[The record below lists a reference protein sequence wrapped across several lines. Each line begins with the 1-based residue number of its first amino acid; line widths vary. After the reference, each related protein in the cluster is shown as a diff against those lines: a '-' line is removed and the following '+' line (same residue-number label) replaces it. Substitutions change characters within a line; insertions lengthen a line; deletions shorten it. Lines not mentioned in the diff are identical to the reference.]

1 VQEVGN
7 EIKKVNDSV
16 RQGTRSLLAKLDQLF
31 GDSSTGDDPDPDG
44 PDATGT
50 FEAIKD
56 AGEGLITAVGNL
68 RNSLFASVTGSTSL
82 NFSVPTVLFG
92 NLTVHLE
99 DYATYFG
106 LIRSVFL
113 WAMAVAFVQRVY
125 LVIQYALS

>member
-16 RQGTRSLLAKLDQLF
+16 RQGTRSLLAKLDELF
-31 GDSSTGDDPDPDG
+31 GDGSIGEDPAPSG

-50 FEAIKD
+50 LQAIKG
-56 AGEGLITAVGNL
+56 AGEGLIVAVGNL
-68 RNSLFASVTGSTSL
+68 QNSLFASVTGSTSL
-82 NFSVPTVLFG
+82 NFVVPTVLFG

-99 DYATYFG
+99 DYASYFG

-113 WAMAVAFVQRVY
+113 WVITVAFLQRVY
-125 LVIQYALS
+125 LIIQYALS